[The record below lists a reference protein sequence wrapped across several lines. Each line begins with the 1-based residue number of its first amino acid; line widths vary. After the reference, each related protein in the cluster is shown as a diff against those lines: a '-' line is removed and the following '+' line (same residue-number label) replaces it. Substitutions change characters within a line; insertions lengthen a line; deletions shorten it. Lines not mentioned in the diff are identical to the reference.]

1 MRRIV
6 LHRRAAKYLRC
17 MPRERQVEMVHDL
30 EEVAGLENV
39 TDHPNVRQLTG
50 EFSGWFRLRAGTYRA
65 ILQPRTE
72 DSGETLYVDYIGPR
86 GDAY

>member
-1 MRRIV
+1 MRRVV

-17 MPRERQVEMVHDL
+17 MPRERQVEIVQDI
-30 EEVAGLENV
+30 EEVASLANV
-39 TDHPNVRQLTG
+39 ADHPNVRQLSG
-50 EFSGWFRLRAGTYRA
+50 EFSGWFRLRCGAYRA

-72 DSGETLYVDYIGPR
+72 DREEILYIDYIGPR